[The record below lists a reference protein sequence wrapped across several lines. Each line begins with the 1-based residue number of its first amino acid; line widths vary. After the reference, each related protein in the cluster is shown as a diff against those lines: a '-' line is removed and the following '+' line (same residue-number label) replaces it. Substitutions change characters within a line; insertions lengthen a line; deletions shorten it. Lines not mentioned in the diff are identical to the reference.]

1 MATTPRPTSSNVATP
16 VIPNKEEE
24 DRVKGLTGRIKHFS
38 PSWFSVTMGTG
49 IPCTLILNLPYPE
62 AVHRLRIPATMFLV
76 LDTILFAAF
85 TITIATRY
93 IRFPEIWRL
102 TWTHESHSLYI
113 GTIPMSLFTLISGW
127 IGVSQAY
134 GWGDSWLWAMS
145 VCWWLSCLVSIAI
158 AFTVPFLAFT
168 THRNLPETMTAAL
181 LLPVVPNITAAAI
194 GGVLASHFVDI
205 SPSYCM
211 HI

>member
-134 GWGDSWLWAMS
+134 GWGDCTIFTLMVILFW
-145 VCWWLSCLVSIAI
+145 SCVSIPTIKGACSGSKVI
-158 AFTVPFLAFT
+158 FAAPCLSALEETEKE
-168 THRNLPETMTAAL
+168 RSPEETFQGEESESPMRSISEAA
-181 LLPVVPNITAAAI
+181 VESEKAE
-194 GGVLASHFVDI
+194 
-205 SPSYCM
+205 
-211 HI
+211 